1 MHFTIN
7 LHNQLYI
14 NILYGHPQ
22 ASSDAHWFRMV
33 GIAGSGESAAVCR
46 RKFPPENSPRGKP
59 EDYPEK
65 DWEDGTG
72 HHRRYDCR
80 LHGDTQGI
88 GRPSLEIGRYYQISP
103 GYSSGQKD
111 YSPHRSRQRRSLEG
125 AYQEIAV
132 LIKDNSASCTTIHRI
147 KLSTKRETSHTNT
160 ARNHVQ
166 TCLLHVFVCYCPF
179 RNYKTM

>member
-1 MHFTIN
+1 
-7 LHNQLYI
+7 
-14 NILYGHPQ
+14 
-22 ASSDAHWFRMV
+22 MV
-33 GIAGSGESAAVCR
+33 GIAGSGGPAAVYR
-46 RKFPPENSPRGKP
+46 RKIPPEYSPRPQEFPQEYSPRGEP
-59 EDYPEK
+59 ENYPEK

-80 LHGDTQGI
+80 FHGDTQGI

-111 YSPHRSRQRRSLEG
+111 YSPHRPRQRRTLESP
-125 AYQEIAV
+125 YQEIAI
-132 LIKDNSASCTTIHRI
+132 LIKDDSASCTTIHRI

-160 ARNHVQ
+160 ARNYVR

>member
-1 MHFTIN
+1 M
-7 LHNQLYI
+7 NQR
-14 NILYGHPQ
+14 Q
-22 ASSDAHWFRMV
+22 
-33 GIAGSGESAAVCR
+33 SAEE
-46 RKFPPENSPRGKP
+46 KFPQKIHPENSPRGKP

-88 GRPSLEIGRYYQISP
+88 GRPSLEIGGYHQISP
-103 GYSSGQKD
+103 GLSSGQKD

-132 LIKDNSASCTTIHRI
+132 LIKDNSASCNTIHRI

-160 ARNHVQ
+160 ARNYVQ